1 MGTESKSNVRNR
13 KKSDKSIDNEQ
24 EIVKKDA
31 VVNGDEK
38 EAKQKKQ

>member
-1 MGTESKSNVRNR
+1 MGSESKSNVRNR
-13 KKSDKSIDNEQ
+13 KKSEKSTDNEQ
-24 EIVKKDA
+24 DVVKKDA